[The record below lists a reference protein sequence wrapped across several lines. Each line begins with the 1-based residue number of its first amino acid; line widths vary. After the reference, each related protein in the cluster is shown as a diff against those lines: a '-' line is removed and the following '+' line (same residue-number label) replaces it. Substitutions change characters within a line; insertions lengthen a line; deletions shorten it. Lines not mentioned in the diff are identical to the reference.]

1 MSILKIAAIG
11 LIGVLLASLTKTV
24 NKDISIYVVLATVAL
39 LLIYI
44 VGEISGVFVYLETIY
59 NNINYGRE
67 FFPIIIKVLAV
78 AYIADFTS
86 QLCKDAGE
94 ASIGTKVELA
104 GKLIIFYMAMPIF
117 TAILKLIDSL
127 LG

>member
-11 LIGVLLASLTKTV
+11 LIGVLLASLTKTA
-24 NKDISIYVVLATVAL
+24 NKDLSIYVILATVSIL
-39 LLIYI
+39 LLYI
-44 VGEISGVFVYLETIY
+44 VGEISGVFIYLETIY
-59 NNINYGRE
+59 NNISYGRE

-94 ASIGTKVELA
+94 TSIGSKIELA
-104 GKLIIFYMAMPIF
+104 GKIIIFYMAMPIF
-117 TAILKLIDSL
+117 TSILQLIDSL

>member
-11 LIGVLLASLTKTV
+11 LIGVLLASLLKTV
-24 NKDISIYVVLATVAL
+24 NKDISIYVVISTVAL

-44 VGEISGVFVYLETIY
+44 VGEISGIFIYLETIY
-59 NNINYGRE
+59 NNVTYGRE
-67 FFPIIIKVLAV
+67 FFPIILKVLAV

-94 ASIGTKVELA
+94 ASIGSKVELG
-104 GKLIIFYMAMPIF
+104 GKIIIFYMAMPIF
-117 TAILKLIDSL
+117 TAILQLIDSL
-127 LG
+127 IS

>member
-11 LIGVLLASLTKTV
+11 IIGLLLASLIKTV
-24 NKDISIYVVLATVAL
+24 NKDVSIYVVLATVIL

-44 VGEISGVFVYLETIY
+44 VGEISGIFVYLETIY
-59 NNINYGRE
+59 NNVTYGRE

-78 AYIADFTS
+78 AYISDFTS

-94 ASIGTKVELA
+94 NSIGSKIELA
-104 GKLIIFYMAMPIF
+104 GKIIIFYMAMPIF
-117 TAILKLIDSL
+117 TAILQLINSL
-127 LG
+127 LS

>member
-1 MSILKIAAIG
+1 MSILKIAIISIIG
-11 LIGVLLASLTKTV
+11 ILLIALIKSV
-24 NKDISIYVVLATVAL
+24 NKELSVYVVLATSTI

-44 VGEISGVFVYLETIY
+44 VGEITGIFTYLETIY
-59 NNINYGRE
+59 NNISYGKE

-94 ASIGTKVELA
+94 GSIGAKVELA
-104 GKLIIFYMAMPIF
+104 GKIIIFYMAMPIF
-117 TAILKLIDSL
+117 TAILQLIDTL
-127 LG
+127 LS

>member
-11 LIGVLLASLTKTV
+11 LIGLLLASLIKTV
-24 NKDISIYVVLATVAL
+24 NKDVSIYVVLATVML
-39 LLIYI
+39 LLVYI
-44 VGEISGVFVYLETIY
+44 VGEISGIFLYLETIY
-59 NNINYGRE
+59 NNVTYGRE

-94 ASIGTKVELA
+94 NAIGSKIELA
-104 GKLIIFYMAMPIF
+104 GKIIIFYMAMPIF
-117 TAILKLIDSL
+117 TAILQLINSL
-127 LG
+127 LS

>member
-94 ASIGTKVELA
+94 ASIGSKVELA